1 MASNVHAD
9 DTLFIVV
16 EPDFCIYEVD
26 AAARLELLYKRLE
39 VGRPEDYEDFG
50 EQISDPITKSA
61 FRHSLQEWRTTGQ
74 AVGSS
79 LLPWPQTRSRTG
91 ASSSSSAQQPPSE
104 ELPPVPVLARPPK
117 MSEENTHLG
126 KHSSLEDLVL
136 YANAAHRCQRGNLI
150 WVGWNA
156 SQWSAGSTK
165 TRGTSPTSGAQC
177 VMLSCAGAK
186 FLDEKAKAGLIP
198 DMHMGNFLSKYCG
211 LQWQWELGA
220 CYVQPPIG
228 SFVAHESTTT
238 PGAFL
243 ETHFKSKWAQEGT
256 RPEKETHLL
265 RYLCGFS
272 QKGVAHWLHTWGIDL
287 RDDATRQHYIWRTEA
302 MPGQIPELC
311 GLQTWHGFKELEE
324 PDQSMVEDIG
334 VGQSIRELSASW
346 PTPRELHL
354 LCFKWCRAVAGRP
367 PWREL

>member
-9 DTLFIVV
+9 DTLFIIV

-26 AAARLELLYKRLE
+26 AAARLELVYKRLD
-39 VGRPEDYEDFG
+39 VGRPEAYEDFG
-50 EQISDPITKSA
+50 DEIADPAKKAA
-61 FRHSLQEWRTTGQ
+61 FLQTLQEWRTTGQ

-79 LLPWPQTRSRTG
+79 LLPWPPARVRTA
-91 ASSSSSAQQPPSE
+91 ASSSTTAQEQLSE
-104 ELPPVPVLARPPK
+104 ELPPVPVLDRPPK
-117 MSEENTHLG
+117 MTEVNTHFG

-156 SQWSAGSTK
+156 SQWSAGTTK

-177 VMLSCAGAK
+177 VMLSNVGAK

-220 CYVQPPIG
+220 CYIQPPIG
-228 SFVAHESTTT
+228 SFVPHESTTT

-243 ETHFKSKWAQEGT
+243 QTHFKSKWAQEGT
-256 RPEKETHLL
+256 RPEKENHQL
-265 RYLCGFS
+265 RYICGFS
-272 QKGVAHWLHTWGIDL
+272 QKGVAHWMHTWGIDL
-287 RDDATRQHYIWRTEA
+287 RDDAIRQHYIWKTEA
-302 MPGQIPELC
+302 MPGQLPDLC
-311 GLQTWHGFKELEE
+311 GLQSWHGFKEVEE
-324 PDQSMVEDIG
+324 SDELMVEDIG
-334 VGQSIRELSASW
+334 VGQSCRELSASH
-346 PTPRELHL
+346 TTLRGLH
-354 LCFKWCRAVAGRP
+354 
-367 PWREL
+367 